1 MVFPCSKEREEE
13 KKYMFDHINKLCIL
27 IKSGRWNTSFCQCK
41 FLLDSFPRRGWMQ
54 CLWWINEPKFV
65 RVMTFSPHKGIC
77 IGKMAY
83 SKVYRPPCH
92 VLIRTATKMIRY
104 VLKPRPKAKTSNYR
118 CRRDCRGSEGWVT
131 VVICF
136 VTDEKRKIYC
146 YSFQSSSHAGH
157 ESGQTM
163 LCQFRVATLDVKDC
177 ECITY
182 KRTTQ
187 HVA

>member
-1 MVFPCSKEREEE
+1 MSCAHPNGNEDDS
-13 KKYMFDHINKLCIL
+13 ICIETKAQGEDEQL
-27 IKSGRWNTSFCQCK
+27 SISLGLSGR
-41 FLLDSFPRRGWMQ
+41 
-54 CLWWINEPKFV
+54 
-65 RVMTFSPHKGIC
+65 
-77 IGKMAY
+77 A
-83 SKVYRPPCH
+83 
-92 VLIRTATKMIRY
+92 
-104 VLKPRPKAKTSNYR
+104 
-118 CRRDCRGSEGWVT
+118 T

-136 VTDEKRKIYC
+136 VTDEKRKIYY